1 MIQEIAPAEGGRSGR
16 RGAAV
21 IRRRVTTTLPTV
33 PAPHDSLPGLARVRV
48 VLLRPE
54 HPGNI
59 GSVAR
64 AMANMGL
71 SELCLVAPHEFPS
84 PVAHAMA
91 AGAEH
96 VLSNIQ
102 VVANLDDALAP
113 CTWVVGATA
122 RARVHQVE
130 QRAPEEAMAELLDP
144 QHTCVALLFGPEG
157 SGLDNEALERCQ
169 RVTRIPVDPGF
180 SSLNLAAAVTVL
192 CYELRRQA
200 TARGEVP
207 RDEPSATQRPAT
219 GEELRHLID
228 HLRDVVERTTA
239 EPERAAGVMKK
250 LTRLLNRAAP
260 EHGEVQ
266 LLRGLLSAAV
276 SNQR

>member
-1 MIQEIAPAEGGRSGR
+1 MTSAPP
-16 RGAAV
+16 AA
-21 IRRRVTTTLPTV
+21 PT
-33 PAPHDSLPGLARVRV
+33 AHDLTHALARVRV

-71 SELCLVAPHEFPS
+71 SDLCLVAPHEFPS
-84 PVAHAMA
+84 PMATAMA
-91 AGAEH
+91 AGADH
-96 VLSNIQ
+96 VLKNVQ
-102 VVANLDDALAP
+102 LAANLDEAVAE

-130 QRAPEEAMAELLDP
+130 QRDPEEAMAELLQP
-144 QHTCVALLFGPEG
+144 RHQRVAMLFGPEG
-157 SGLDNEALERCQ
+157 SGLDNESLERCQ
-169 RVTRIPVDPGF
+169 RVTRIPVDAGF

-200 TARGEVP
+200 TLLGVAPSELHGPNGE
-207 RDEPSATQRPAT
+207 RPAT
-219 GEELRHLID
+219 SDELRHLIE
-228 HLRDVVERTTA
+228 HVRQVVEQA
-239 EPERAAGVMKK
+239 SADPERAATAMVK

-260 EHGEVQ
+260 ERGEVQ
-266 LLRGLLSAAV
+266 LLRGLLKALPRV
-276 SNQR
+276 

>member
-1 MIQEIAPAEGGRSGR
+1 MHA
-16 RGAAV
+16 
-21 IRRRVTTTLPTV
+21 
-33 PAPHDSLPGLARVRV
+33 LARVRV

-71 SELCLVAPHEFPS
+71 SDLCLVAPREFPS
-84 PVAHAMA
+84 AMATAMA
-91 AGAEH
+91 AGADH
-96 VLSNIQ
+96 VLGRAE
-102 VVANLDDALAP
+102 VVASLDEALAP
-113 CTWVVGATA
+113 GSWVVGATA

-130 QRAPEEAMAELLDP
+130 QRAPEEAMAELLHP
-144 QHTCVALLFGPEG
+144 RHARVAVLFGPEG

-169 RVTRIPVDPGF
+169 RVTRIPVDPAF

-200 TARGEVP
+200 VP
-207 RDEPSATQRPAT
+207 LSEAPRELPVSPAQRPAT
-219 GEELRHLID
+219 ADEMRHLIEHVREGVD
-228 HLRDVVERTTA
+228 RTS
-239 EPERAAGVMKK
+239 EDPERAAAVMKK

-266 LLRGLLSAAV
+266 LMRGLLSATLGRPSRA
-276 SNQR
+276 

>member
-1 MIQEIAPAEGGRSGR
+1 MLA
-16 RGAAV
+16 
-21 IRRRVTTTLPTV
+21 
-33 PAPHDSLPGLARVRV
+33 LARVRV

-71 SELCLVAPHEFPS
+71 SDLCLVAPREFPS
-84 PVAHAMA
+84 PVAKAMA
-91 AGAEH
+91 AGADHILARAE
-96 VLSNIQ
+96 
-102 VVANLDDALAP
+102 VVASLDEALAQ
-113 CTWVVGATA
+113 CSWVVGATA
-122 RARVHQVE
+122 RARVNQVE
-130 QRAPEEAMAELLDP
+130 QRAPEQAMAELLHP
-144 QHTCVALLFGPEG
+144 RHARVAMLFGPEG
-157 SGLDNEALERCQ
+157 SGLDNDALERCQ
-169 RVTRIPVDPGF
+169 RVTRIPVDAAF

-200 TARGEVP
+200 AVLHEAPGDLPVP
-207 RDEPSATQRPAT
+207 PAQRPAT

-228 HLRDVVERTTA
+228 HVREAVEQGG
-239 EPERAAGVMKK
+239 EDPERAAAAMKK

-266 LLRGLLSAAV
+266 LLRGLLKEAMD
-276 SNQR
+276 RPRRL

>member
-1 MIQEIAPAEGGRSGR
+1 MTSTPTPA
-16 RGAAV
+16 
-21 IRRRVTTTLPTV
+21 
-33 PAPHDSLPGLARVRV
+33 PAPHDPLLGLARVRV

-54 HPGNI
+54 HPGNV
-59 GSVAR
+59 GAVAR

-71 SELCLVAPHEFPS
+71 SDLCLVAPHDFPS
-84 PVAHAMA
+84 PVTHAMA
-91 AGAEH
+91 AGADH

-102 VVANLDDALAP
+102 VVATLDEALAP
-113 CTWVVGATA
+113 CSWVVGATA

-144 QHTCVALLFGPEG
+144 QHARVALLFGPEG

-200 TARGEVP
+200 AARGEVP
-207 RDEPSATQRPAT
+207 RDEPSPTQRPAT

-228 HLRDVVERTTA
+228 HVRSVVERTTT
-239 EPERAAGVMKK
+239 EPERVAGTMKK

-260 EHGEVQ
+260 EQAEVQ
-266 LLRGLLSAAV
+266 LLRGLLKSTLPLPPHA
-276 SNQR
+276 

>member
-1 MIQEIAPAEGGRSGR
+1 MLGHLVTSAPPPG
-16 RGAAV
+16 
-21 IRRRVTTTLPTV
+21 LP
-33 PAPHDSLPGLARVRV
+33 PHDPAAALSRVRV

-71 SELCLVAPHEFPS
+71 SDLCLVGPHEFPS
-84 PVAHAMA
+84 PVATAMA
-91 AGAEH
+91 AGAH
-96 VLSNIQ
+96 HILDKAS
-102 VVANLDDALAP
+102 VVASLDEALAA

-130 QRAPEEAMAELLDP
+130 QRGPEEAMAELLQP
-144 QHTCVALLFGPEG
+144 QHARVAMLFGPEG
-157 SGLDNEALERCQ
+157 SGLDNPSLERCQ

-192 CYELRRQA
+192 CYELRRQSLLL
-200 TARGEVP
+200 GEVP
-207 RDEPSATQRPAT
+207 SEQPASNAQRPAT
-219 GEELRHLID
+219 SEELRHLVE
-228 HLRDVVERTTA
+228 HVRHVVEQTTA
-239 EPERAAGVMKK
+239 DPERAATVMKK
-250 LTRLLNRAAP
+250 LTRLLNRATP

-266 LLRGLLSAAV
+266 LLRGLLKATPDG
-276 SNQR
+276 RPL

>member
-1 MIQEIAPAEGGRSGR
+1 MLA
-16 RGAAV
+16 
-21 IRRRVTTTLPTV
+21 
-33 PAPHDSLPGLARVRV
+33 LARVRV

-71 SELCLVAPHEFPS
+71 SDLCLVAPCEFPS
-84 PVAHAMA
+84 PMATAMA
-91 AGAEH
+91 AGAGQILANAE
-96 VLSNIQ
+96 
-102 VVANLDDALAP
+102 VVASLDAALAA

-130 QRAPEEAMAELLDP
+130 QRAPEEAMAELLHP
-144 QHTCVALLFGPEG
+144 QHTRVAMLFGPEG
-157 SGLDNEALERCQ
+157 SGLDNQALERCQ
-169 RVTRIPVDPGF
+169 RVTRIPVDAAF

-200 TARGEVP
+200 TALGQPP
-207 RDEPSATQRPAT
+207 RDPAVPLAQRPAT
-219 GEELRHLID
+219 AEELRHLID
-228 HLRDVVERTTA
+228 HVREVVDHAGED
-239 EPERAAGVMKK
+239 PERAAAMMKK

-266 LLRGLLSAAV
+266 LLRGLLKLTRTPRV
-276 SNQR
+276 